1 MDAQPISRSGYEK
14 IREEIRELEEV
25 QLPAVTERI
34 KRAREEG
41 DLKENAEYHA
51 AREQQGYIRAKISQ
65 LRTKLAG
72 CRIVE
77 KSDMP
82 KGVVAFGSV
91 VTVKDLSDGLEE
103 QYELVGPGEEDYD
116 GDVMKILTSSPI
128 AQAMLGKKVGD
139 RFETEVPAGTL
150 KFEIIDIRDP
160 DV

>member
-14 IREEIRELEEV
+14 IRDEIRELEEV

-116 GDVMKILTSSPI
+116 GDIMKILTSSPI

-139 RFETEVPAGTL
+139 QFETEVPAGTL
-150 KFEIIDIRDP
+150 KFEIIEIRDP
-160 DV
+160 EL

>member
-1 MDAQPISRSGYEK
+1 MDPHPISRAGYDK
-14 IREEIRELEEV
+14 IREEIRGLEED

-34 KRAREEG
+34 KLARDEG
-41 DLKENAEYHA
+41 DLKENAEYHV
-51 AREQQGYIRAKISQ
+51 AREQQGYIQAKLSQ
-65 LRTKLAG
+65 LKSKLAN

-82 KGVVAFGSV
+82 KGVVAFGSLV
-91 VTVKDLSDGLEE
+91 KVKDLSDGMEE

-139 RFETEVPAGTL
+139 RFDTEVPMGTL
-150 KFEIIDIRDP
+150 SFEITEIGYVDD
-160 DV
+160 